1 MTQLSLIDQNFETIK
16 QHILDPENST
26 LPMHLQPVL
35 DRWYSAT
42 KLLDKY
48 PIRKHALA
56 LHRKKFPE
64 ISMATAYRDLSSA
77 AKLYNT
83 YQNFDYDFWLNWI
96 LNDITENIKTC
107 RRIGG
112 SQERKIIAQEHA
124 NLLKA
129 IGERP
134 TNVDDPTRH
143 EKNDF
148 YIMVNLNGAL
158 TKVDLNNLKDVP
170 TRTMKELNH
179 LLFAGE
185 DITDV
190 EAEEIM
196 NS

>member
-1 MTQLSLIDQNFETIK
+1 MTQISLANTDYETIK
-16 QHILDPENST
+16 QHILDPKNSN
-26 LPMHLQPVL
+26 LPEHLQPVL

-56 LHRKKFPE
+56 LHKKKFPH
-64 ISMATAYRDLSSA
+64 ISLATAYRDLENA
-77 AKLYNT
+77 AKLYNS
-83 YQNFDYDFWLNWI
+83 YQTFDYDFWLNWT

-107 RRIGG
+107 RNIGG
-112 SQERKIIAQEHA
+112 TQERKIIAQEHA

-134 TNVDDPTRH
+134 TEADDPNRH
-143 EKNDF
+143 EKNSF
-148 YIMVNLNGAL
+148 YIMVNLNGAV

-170 TRTMKELNH
+170 GRTLRELNKM
-179 LLFAGE
+179 LFSGQE
-185 DITDV
+185 ITDV